1 MAAKKKPA
9 AKAAKKTAAKK
20 PATSASKSSRSAA
33 KKPTPPRAALAAAVT
48 VIHQIPL
55 ASIERDTQQPR
66 EHFPDAEIQLLA
78 DDIRLRGV
86 QQPITVRQAGEDRYI
101 IVTGERRWLASQIA
115 EAATIP
121 AFIVADAAERPEL
134 QRLLDQTKENTLRQ
148 DLTLI
153 EKAKV
158 LRRLRDDHGVKV
170 GELPALAKSC
180 GLGDMSRSHVSNMI
194 RLTEL
199 PQWAQDKI
207 NAGEWTFTHGKHL
220 LVAADVPDVLERI
233 RELVSMPFDQANKLS
248 RDYDLWY
255 DHADWTAAAVE
266 QLVDCVFDELYP
278 DASFTESWH
287 RPEERVFYDPA
298 KHPELNLREVSVNGR
313 GTRYILN
320 RELHEKLNAEA
331 RADHDAKEARKQKQ
345 LESRKANAAA
355 KKGKGGDAVPDEA
368 PAKPTRVSDQTLQAH
383 LHAWL
388 RETLLEQL
396 TGTQHAAVD
405 SSTYH
410 DSEAAGIFR
419 AIGTWAALGAPT
431 CSYSSDNQ
439 AIAGAGRDVLEK
451 QGIIDLL
458 DVLESDANV
467 RIELEVA
474 AARNA
479 IQAMSLSSTVA
490 LAKHL
495 RLDLDSYRLTDE
507 FLKMLTITGLDE
519 LADVAGDASIKAIK
533 KAKDKRGVLL
543 QFAAVIGMPTI
554 LRALYEQEL
563 EEIEQN
569 RKEIAER
576 GPLCSHCGEYNC
588 EDTCPGAMAAR
599 GNAEA
604 EATEEAE
611 A

>member
-180 GLGDMSRSHVSNMI
+180 GLGEMSRSHVSNMI

-207 NAGEWTFTHGKHL
+207 NAGEWSFTHGKHL
-220 LVAADVPDVLERI
+220 LVAADVPDVIEKVHATIEKARPGTWQHDNYGTADGI
-233 RELVSMPFDQANKLS
+233 SRLVEDAF
-248 RDYDLWY
+248 
-255 DHADWTAAAVE
+255 E
-266 QLVDCVFDELYP
+266 ELYP
-278 DASFTESWH
+278 NVSRIRNDDWVPEKERIYYDAKKYAADH
-287 RPEERVFYDPA
+287 G
-298 KHPELNLREVSVNGR
+298 ELNLREVDGR
-313 GTRYILN
+313 LYALN
-320 RELHEKLNAEA
+320 RELHQQLNAEA
-331 RADHDAKEARKQKQ
+331 KVKHEAKQEKKQQQLATRKKQKNG
-345 LESRKANAAA
+345 EF
-355 KKGKGGDAVPDEA
+355 VETDEA
-368 PAKPTRVSDQTLQAH
+368 PPKPARVSDQTLREH

-388 RETLLEQL
+388 RDTLLADLFGTEQ
-396 TGTQHAAVD
+396 TVMDHSGTLRAVA
-405 SSTYH
+405 S
-410 DSEAAGIFR
+410 
-419 AIGTWAALGAPT
+419 WAAFGAPAGNW
-431 CSYSSDNQ
+431 SNDN
-439 AIAGAGRDVLEK
+439 APISAGGRTVLEK
-451 QGIIDLL
+451 QSCIDLL
-458 DVLESDANV
+458 TILEADGIEQDA
-467 RIELEVA
+467 IALH

-479 IQAMSLSSTVA
+479 VQHMSLPSTVA
-490 LAKHL
+490 LAHHL
-495 RLDLDSYRLTDE
+495 RLDLDRYRVTEESLRMFTN
-507 FLKMLTITGLDE
+507 TGLDE
-519 LADVAGDASIKAIK
+519 LADIAGDPAIRAAK
-533 KAKDKRGVLL
+533 KAVDKRLDLL
-543 QFAAVIGMPTI
+543 KHAETIGMPTL
-554 LRALYEQEL
+554 LRALYDEALQQIRESQQEF
-563 EEIEQN
+563 
-569 RKEIAER
+569 AER
-576 GPLCSHCGEYNC
+576 GPICEHCGEYDC

-599 GNAEA
+599 GDDDDEADDRAEPA
-604 EATEEAE
+604 EEAE